1 MAKDAGK
8 MNITYRIDRSKHRI
22 LKTLAAEAGVSV
34 QSIIDHAMTVWINTR
49 TKRKD
54 ARAK

>member
-1 MAKDAGK
+1 MAKDASK
-8 MNITYRIDRSKHRI
+8 MNITYRLDRSKHRI

-34 QSIIDHAMTVWINTR
+34 QSIIDHAMTVWINAR

-54 ARAK
+54 QRNK